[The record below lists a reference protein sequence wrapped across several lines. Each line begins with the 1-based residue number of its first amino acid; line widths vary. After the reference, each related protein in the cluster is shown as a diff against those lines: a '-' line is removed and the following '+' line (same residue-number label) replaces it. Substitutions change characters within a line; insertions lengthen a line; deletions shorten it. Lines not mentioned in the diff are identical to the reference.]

1 MENNF
6 SEQEHTTSNP
16 AQGKVIIFSAP
27 SGSGK
32 TTIVQHLLK
41 NQAQFGFSVS
51 ACTRNKRDNETHGK
65 DYYFLTVDEFKQ
77 KINAQEFVEWE
88 EVYKD
93 NFYGT
98 LKAEV
103 ENIRNTGKHV
113 LFDVDVKG
121 GINLK
126 SYYQDDALSIFVK
139 VPSIEVLEQRLRRR
153 DTETEESLQRRLAK
167 VKKEM
172 LDQDKFDTVV
182 VNETLEDTL
191 IKVDSIIQDFIS
203 PKSVNKVS

>member
-6 SEQEHTTSNP
+6 SEQKHATPTP
-16 AQGKVIIFSAP
+16 TQGKVIIFSAP

-51 ACTRNKRDNETHGK
+51 ACTRNKRVHETHGK
-65 DYYFLTVDEFKQ
+65 DYYFLTVEEFKQ
-77 KINAQEFVEWE
+77 KIDAQEFVEWE

-103 ENIRNTGKHV
+103 EKIRNTGKHV

-126 SYYQDDALSIFVK
+126 SYYQNDALSIFVK
-139 VPSIEVLEQRLRRR
+139 VPSLEVLEKRLRARN
-153 DTETEESLQRRLAK
+153 TETEESLQRRLAK
-167 VKKEM
+167 VKKE
-172 LDQDKFDTVV
+172 LQDQDKFDIIV
-182 VNETLEDTL
+182 VNETLKDTL
-191 IKVDSIIQDFIS
+191 VNVDEIIQDFIS
-203 PKSVNKVS
+203 PKSINQIT

>member
-1 MENNF
+1 MENTF
-6 SEQEHTTSNP
+6 SEKNNANTLP

-51 ACTRNKRDNETHGK
+51 ACTREKRAYETHGK
-65 DYYFLTVDEFKQ
+65 DYFFLTVEEFKK
-77 KINAQEFVEWE
+77 KITANEFVEYE

-103 ENIRNTGKHV
+103 EKIRNTGKHV

-126 SYYQDDALSIFVK
+126 NYYGADALSIFVR
-139 VPSIEVLEQRLRRR
+139 VPSMKVLEQRLRGRN
-153 DTETEESLQRRLAK
+153 TETEESLKRRLDK
-167 VKKEM
+167 VKKE
-172 LDQDKFDTVV
+172 LEDEGKFDTAV
-182 VNETLEDTL
+182 VNETLENTLLEVDT
-191 IKVDSIIQDFIS
+191 IIQEFVDQ
-203 PKSVNKVS
+203 KL

>member
-41 NQAQFGFSVS
+41 NQTQFGFSVS
-51 ACTRNKRDNETHGK
+51 ACTREKRAHETHGK
-65 DYYFLTVDEFKQ
+65 DYYFLSVDEFKQ
-77 KINAQEFVEWE
+77 KIAAQEFVEWE

-126 SYYQDDALSIFVK
+126 SYYQNDALSIFVK
-139 VPSIEVLEQRLRRR
+139 VPSIEVLEQRLRGRN
-153 DTETEESLQRRLAK
+153 TETEESLQRRLAK
-167 VKKEM
+167 VKKE
-172 LDQDKFDTVV
+172 LQDQDKFDIVV

-191 IKVDSIIQDFIS
+191 VKVDDIIQNFIN
-203 PKSVNKVS
+203 PKSINQIS